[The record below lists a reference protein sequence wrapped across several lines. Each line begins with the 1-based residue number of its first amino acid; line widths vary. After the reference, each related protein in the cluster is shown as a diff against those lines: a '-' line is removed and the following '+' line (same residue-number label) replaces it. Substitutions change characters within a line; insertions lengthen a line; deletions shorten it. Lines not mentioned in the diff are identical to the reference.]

1 VPVAKWRPRYS
12 DYAHLE
18 RLVES
23 EVEW

>member
-18 RLVES
+18 RLTES
-23 EVEW
+23 EDE